1 MLHCWRRPAIR
12 GCCYDIHGETK
23 VIKRFV
29 MILPLALLLGCEQK
43 EVEKEGIA
51 DQAEIIKQINAMEG
65 VRTIRIAIKA
75 DGVYT

>member
-1 MLHCWRRPAIR
+1 M
-12 GCCYDIHGETK
+12 
-23 VIKRFV
+23 IKRFV